1 MVTSSGEAGCDR
13 QAAKEMVARRPN
25 PILTL
30 VNRLDGPGFTG
41 LYWPM
46 RGPAGIMSGFGLVD
60 SGRKSQMAD
69 ISITQQHQLS
79 QVAARAAAQ
88 KVADKLAGEY
98 GLQCRWDGDVLR
110 FERSGVEGT
119 LALGESQ
126 AALRIRLGMLMGAF
140 RSTIEAKVAESMRK
154 TCI

>member
-1 MVTSSGEAGCDR
+1 MAGS
-13 QAAKEMVARRPN
+13 V
-25 PILTL
+25 
-30 VNRLDGPGFTG
+30 VF
-41 LYWPM
+41 
-46 RGPAGIMSGFGLVD
+46 D
-60 SGRKSQMAD
+60 SGRMARMAD

-79 QVAARAAAQ
+79 QEAARAAAQ

-119 LALGESQ
+119 LALGECQ
-126 AALRIRLGMLMGAF
+126 AALRIKLGMLMGAF

-154 TCI
+154 VFI

>member
-1 MVTSSGEAGCDR
+1 
-13 QAAKEMVARRPN
+13 
-25 PILTL
+25 
-30 VNRLDGPGFTG
+30 
-41 LYWPM
+41 M
-46 RGPAGIMSGFGLVD
+46 RAPAGIMAGSVVFD
-60 SGRKSQMAD
+60 SGRKARMAD

-79 QVAARAAAQ
+79 QTAARAAAQ

-126 AALRIRLGMLMGAF
+126 AALRIRLGLLMGAF

-154 TCI
+154 VFI

>member
-1 MVTSSGEAGCDR
+1 MMADFV
-13 QAAKEMVARRPN
+13 V
-25 PILTL
+25 
-30 VNRLDGPGFTG
+30 
-41 LYWPM
+41 
-46 RGPAGIMSGFGLVD
+46 VD

-79 QVAARAAAQ
+79 QDAARAAAQ

-98 GLQCRWDGDVLR
+98 GLQCRWEGDVLR

-119 LALGESQ
+119 LALGERQ
-126 AALRIRLGMLMGAF
+126 ADLRIRLGLLMGAF

-154 TCI
+154 VCAA